1 MTDVAHNAF
10 VSRLRARGVDPMLR
24 AGLTIHSV
32 EPVPVA
38 VHRHDIG
45 VVRVTREALCCAGDP
60 DPALPRLE
68 IVPEAQLPARIEIH
82 RRRVG
87 MALDAALTDHR
98 ATIAEHGHLPWAAL
112 TARIG
117 HTVMSTVACPDCAG
131 TTSDPDTADPGA
143 DRCTVCRGTGR
154 YSRGARLQA
163 VLACAERTQDIYC
176 GDHETLVGPA
186 VERELSDGDRFVF
199 TAIELLQPGRWRLES
214 TYRPEH
220 IHIIDVTFDDRRM
233 RLVSNEA
240 DDALLTG
247 AELVDEIATATARV
261 EIERIETM
269 LDRMER
275 RRRFVHP
282 RRILA
287 DVNASATGRGITG
300 ARLARDGLTP
310 WPEAHAAP
318 ARVDGL
324 RTRLA
329 ALIRRQRRRHG
340 QRLATGLFSGVLLLG
355 GMLVAGLVLTAPAQ
369 AATLPPWFGGP
380 WPEAG
385 RRLLAGL
392 GAHWPITAAVFFLSI
407 AAIELCATALE
418 HRSSRRTARR
428 HTCSGPVAEAL
439 SCYTASRASLA
450 AALILALLALS
461 LPHWAP
467 AALGDMLPSSPTIF
481 SAAGA
486 TGVG

>member
-1 MTDVAHNAF
+1 
-10 VSRLRARGVDPMLR
+10 
-24 AGLTIHSV
+24 
-32 EPVPVA
+32 
-38 VHRHDIG
+38 
-45 VVRVTREALCCAGDP
+45 
-60 DPALPRLE
+60 
-68 IVPEAQLPARIEIH
+68 
-82 RRRVG
+82 

-98 ATIAEHGHLPWAAL
+98 AIIAEHGHLPWAAL

-154 YSRGARLQA
+154 YSRGARLEA

-233 RLVSNEA
+233 RFVSNEA

-287 DVNASATGRGITG
+287 DVNASATGRGHRRAPR
-300 ARLARDGLTP
+300 ARGRR
-310 WPEAHAAP
+310 PEAHAAP

-324 RTRLA
+324 RSRLA
-329 ALIRRQRRRHG
+329 TLIRRQRRRHG

-380 WPEAG
+380 WPEAE

-428 HTCSGPVAEAL
+428 HTCSGPVAEAI

-461 LPHWAP
+461 LPTGHPPRSAICCRTRRR
-467 AALGDMLPSSPTIF
+467 SSPPPGPRV
-481 SAAGA
+481 SARAA
-486 TGVG
+486 NTSYEPAPSAS